1 LVTIANELVK
11 PLDVGQ
17 YFSVQTTK
25 YLHFQVYMFNFLN
38 LVFLTLLALGL
49 PSFAP
54 AIAFLQN
61 AGQSSIV
68 SQVSDWHEVSCVFV
82 VPIVTDQAT
91 CFILV
96 RTG

>member
-1 LVTIANELVK
+1 
-11 PLDVGQ
+11 
-17 YFSVQTTK
+17 
-25 YLHFQVYMFNFLN
+25 MFDFLN

-68 SQVSDWHEVSCVFV
+68 SQVSNWHEVSCVFI